1 MQDIVSTRLLKKP
14 YRSIREFVIEI
25 FLLLCASISVLATIS
40 IVWVLVADSIPFFK
54 AVGLTRFFTE
64 TMWTPMFEDAKY
76 GILPLISGTF
86 TTSVVAVG
94 IAIPMGTIIA
104 IYLSEFAGHKT
115 REIVKPFLELL
126 GSIPSIVY
134 GYFALTF
141 ITPILQ
147 KFFPDLP
154 GFNMLSA
161 GIMMGFAIIPYISS
175 LAEDA
180 MRAVPMSL
188 REAAYGM
195 GATKFQ
201 TSISVVY
208 PAAIS
213 GVLSAYILG
222 IARAIGE
229 TMIVAVAAGM
239 QPTLSFNPMTETQTI
254 SAYIVQ
260 VALGDAPHG
269 SVGYQSIFAVGLV
282 LLIFT
287 LIFNILGHCVRS
299 YYKKQY

>member
-1 MQDIVSTRLLKKP
+1 MQDTISVRLLKRPSRRIK
-14 YRSIREFVIEI
+14 EFIIEI
-25 FLLLCASISVLATIS
+25 LLFLCASISILATIA
-40 IVWVLVADSIPFFK
+40 IIWVLVSDSIPFFQ
-54 AVGLTRFFTE
+54 AVGFKRFFTE

-76 GILPLISGTF
+76 GILPLLSGTL
-86 TTSVVAVG
+86 TTSMVAVT
-94 IAIPMGTIIA
+94 IAIPIGTAVA

-134 GYFALTF
+134 GYFALIF

-147 KFFPDLP
+147 VIFPELP

-161 GIMMGFAIIPYISS
+161 GIMMGVAIIPYISS

-188 REAAYGM
+188 KEGSYGM
-195 GATKFQ
+195 GATKLQ
-201 TSISVVY
+201 TAVKIVF

-213 GVLSAYILG
+213 GILSAYILG

-239 QPTLSFNPMTETQTI
+239 QPTLSFNPMSETQTI
-254 SAYIVQ
+254 SSYIVQ
-260 VALGDAPHG
+260 VALGDVPHG
-269 SVGYQSIFAVGLV
+269 SIGYQSIFAAGLM
-282 LLIFT
+282 LLILT
-287 LIFNILGHCVRS
+287 LIFNILGHCVRTI
-299 YYKKQY
+299 YKKQY